1 MKKVILS
8 LVLSCIGMILYAQT
22 KVEGTVYDDMGP
34 AIGVNITVPG
44 TTLGTIT
51 DFDGHFE
58 ISVPSDAKTI
68 RFSYVG
74 YQVQELPIK
83 AHMKVTL
90 KAETQEIQE
99 VVVTGMQVLDKRM
112 TTGATT
118 QIDADKT
125 KLDGVADVSRSL
137 EGRAAGVSVQS
148 VSGTFGTAPK
158 IRVRGATSIYGSSKP
173 LWVVDGVVLEDAVEV
188 SSDDLS
194 SGDAATLIAS
204 AIAGLNAD
212 DIESFQILKD
222 GSATSIYGAR
232 AMAGVIVVTTK
243 KGKQGVSR
251 LSYTGELT
259 YRLKPNYRNFNISNS
274 QEQMSINKQ
283 MADKGL
289 LEFTTLNAA
298 NNYGVYGK
306 MYELINTYD
315 ESTGSYMLANT
326 PAARNAY
333 LQEAELRNT
342 DWFDL
347 LFQDNLMQ
355 NHAVSMS
362 AGTDKARYYASM
374 SAMYDPGW
382 TLSNDVQRYTANFN
396 GSYDILKNLT
406 FALLSNASYRKQT
419 APGTTNS
426 TLDVVNG
433 AVTRD
438 FDINPYSY
446 AINTS
451 RALDPD
457 EYYRRNYTDFNIFNE
472 LQRNYIDI
480 NIMDVKFQG
489 ELKYKPVKGLEINGL
504 VSYRYQNAKQEHHI
518 HEASNQANAY
528 RAGIYPEDAT
538 IRDANKYLY
547 TDPDDPSALPVCVLP
562 EGTGIYT
569 VTTNSMSSLDLRAT
583 AAYNTAFDGEK
594 HLLNLFA
601 GAELNSID
609 RQETWFRGWGMQY
622 DNGSTPFWDPQI
634 FKQLKE
640 EGAEYYYDSWTYS
653 RNLAFFAMATYS
665 YNRRYTLNGTF
676 RYEGSNKLGRSRK
689 ARWLPTWNV
698 SAAWNMHEE
707 NWWRNTF
714 EDAWTH
720 STLRASYSLTA
731 DRGPAFVTNSLPVYI
746 ADTPWRPNAGDQ
758 ESGIVLGDLENSE
771 LTYEKKYE
779 FNIGWDLG
787 FVNNRVNLSAD
798 FYTRE
803 NFDLIGITTTPG
815 VGGVVLKYANVANMS
830 SYGVEGTLSTV
841 NIKTKDFT
849 WTTDLTFSDA
859 QNKITALESH
869 ANMINMVYGGGYA
882 LEGYP
887 VRSLFSLN
895 FAGLNEEGLPTFT
908 KADGKTEL
916 PLSEINFQQ
925 RTGLEDILVYEGPTD
940 PTITGGFGNTLSY
953 KGFSLNVFL
962 TYSFGNVIRL
972 DPVFSYS
979 YDDMTALPRE
989 FANRWV
995 TQGDEAYTNIP
1006 TIPDKRLIQKYTS
1019 SELQRLYN
1027 AYNFSTERVAKGDF
1041 IRLKDVSLSYDFPKK
1056 WFEGYK
1062 VTSLALKLQATNLC
1076 LLYADKK
1083 LNGQDPEFFNTGG
1096 VAMPSPKQFTF
1107 TLRLGL

>member
-1 MKKVILS
+1 
-8 LVLSCIGMILYAQT
+8 MILYAQT

-34 AIGVNITVPG
+34 AIGVNVTVPG

-58 ISVPSDAKTI
+58 LSVPSDAKTI

-137 EGRAAGVSVQS
+137 EGRAAGVSVQN

-188 SSDDLS
+188 SSDDLT
-194 SGDAATLIAS
+194 SGDASTLIAS

-243 KGKQGVSR
+243 KGKQGVSK

-259 YRLKPNYRNFNISNS
+259 YRLKPSYNNFNISNS
-274 QEQMSINKQ
+274 QEQMSIYKQ
-283 MADKGL
+283 MESKGL
-289 LEFTTLNAA
+289 LEFTKLNSAS
-298 NNYGVYGK
+298 NTGVYGK
-306 MYELINTYD
+306 MYDLINTYD
-315 ESTGSYMLANT
+315 ATNGTYGLPNT
-326 PAARNAY
+326 EAAKNAY
-333 LQEAELRNT
+333 LQNAEMMNT

-347 LFQDNLMQ
+347 LFNNNIMQ
-355 NHAVSMS
+355 SHAVSMT

-382 TLSNDVQRYTANFN
+382 TLSSSVQRYTANAN

-406 FALLSNASYRKQT
+406 VSLLTNASFRKQK

-426 TLDVVNG
+426 SLDAVNG
-433 AVTRD
+433 EVTRD

-451 RALDPD
+451 RALDPN
-457 EYYRRNYTDFNIFNE
+457 EYYRRNYTDFNIFHE
-472 LQRNYIDI
+472 LENNYIDI
-480 NIMDVKFQG
+480 NVTDVKFQG
-489 ELKYKPVKGLEINGL
+489 ELNYKPIVGLDIRGL
-504 VSYRYQNAKQEHHI
+504 ASLRYQSSKQEHHI
-518 HEASNQANAY
+518 KETSNQANAY

-547 TDPDDPSALPVCVLP
+547 TDPDDPTSNPVCVLP
-562 EGTGIYT
+562 QGTGIYS
-569 VTTNSMSSLDLRAT
+569 VTDYSMLSLDLRAT

-601 GAELNSID
+601 GVESNSTD
-609 RQETWFRGWGMQY
+609 RQATWFRGWGMQY
-622 DNGSTPFWDPQI
+622 DNGNTPFWDPQI

-640 EGAEYYYDSWTYS
+640 EGAEYYTDQWTYS
-653 RNLAFFAMATYS
+653 RNLAFFGMATYS
-665 YNRRYTLNGTF
+665 YHRRYTLNGTI
-676 RYEGSNKLGRSRK
+676 RYEGSNKLGKSRK

-698 SAAWNMHEE
+698 SASWNMHEE
-707 NWWRNTF
+707 NWWRDTF
-714 EDAWTH
+714 QDAWTH

-731 DRGPAFVTNSLPVYI
+731 DRGPSFVTNSLAIYS
-746 ADTPWRPNAGDQ
+746 AYTPWRPLSGVQ
-758 ESGIVLGDLENSE
+758 EPAIGIDGLENSE

-779 FNIGWDLG
+779 LNIGWDMG
-787 FVNNRVNLSAD
+787 FVNNRINLSVD
-798 FYTRE
+798 GYTRN
-803 NFDLIGITTTPG
+803 NFDLIGITTTSG
-815 VGGVVLKYANVANMS
+815 VGGEILKYANVASMKS
-830 SYGVEGTLSTV
+830 WGVEATLSTT
-841 NIKTKDFT
+841 NIRTKDFT

-859 QNKITALESH
+859 QNRITELYSYT
-869 ANMINMVYGGGYA
+869 NMINMVYGAGYA
-882 LEGYP
+882 LPGYP
-887 VRSLFSLN
+887 VRALFSLN
-895 FAGLNEEGLPTFT
+895 FAGLNDEGLPTF
-908 KADGKTEL
+908 KKNDGTIMQ
-916 PLSEINFQQ
+916 LSEINFQQ
-925 RTGLEDILVYEGPTD
+925 RTGLEDILKYEGPTD
-940 PTITGGFGNTLSY
+940 PTITGGFGNTFSY
-953 KGFSLNVFL
+953 KGFKLNVFL

-972 DPVFSYS
+972 DPVFQYS

-989 FANRWV
+989 FVNRWV

-1006 TIPDKRLIQKYTS
+1006 TIPDNRLIQQYTS
-1019 SELQRLYN
+1019 TELQKLYN
-1027 AYNFSTERVAKGDF
+1027 AYNYSDIRVAKGDF
-1041 IRLKDVSLSYDFPKK
+1041 IRLKDLSLSYDFPKK

-1062 VTSLALKLQATNLC
+1062 VTNLSLKLQATNLC

-1096 VAMPSPKQFTF
+1096 VAMPTPKQFTF